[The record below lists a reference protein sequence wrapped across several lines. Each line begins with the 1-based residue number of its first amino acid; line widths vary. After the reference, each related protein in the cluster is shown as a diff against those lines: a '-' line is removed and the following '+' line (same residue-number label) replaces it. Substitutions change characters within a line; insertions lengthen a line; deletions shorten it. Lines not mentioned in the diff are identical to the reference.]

1 MFQIEEEL
9 KKLPG
14 QPGVYIMHDAK
25 DAIIYVG
32 KAISLK
38 NRVRQYFQSSR
49 DKTAKIKQM
58 VSKIARFE
66 YIVTDSELEALVLE
80 CNLIKE
86 HRPRYNTMLKDDKT
100 YPYIK
105 VTASEEY
112 PRILFSRQMKK
123 DKNKYFGPFTSAGS
137 SQRHNRADSEDIPD
151 PGVQPEAAAGY
162 GKGPSVPLLPY
173 SPVRRA
179 MSGVYFTGR
188 LSEIGEAGGRVFKW
202 TV

>member
-1 MFQIEEEL
+1 
-9 KKLPG
+9 
-14 QPGVYIMHDAK
+14 
-25 DAIIYVG
+25 
-32 KAISLK
+32 
-38 NRVRQYFQSSR
+38 
-49 DKTAKIKQM
+49 
-58 VSKIARFE
+58 
-66 YIVTDSELEALVLE
+66 
-80 CNLIKE
+80 
-86 HRPRYNTMLKDDKT
+86 MLKDDKT

-123 DKNKYFGPFTSAGS
+123 DKNKYFGPFTSAGAVKE
-137 SQRHNRADSEDIPD
+137 HNRADSEDIPD

-188 LSEIGEAGGRVFKW
+188 LSEIGEAGGRVLNGQYEPVMKYLEEKMRTASETMEFEKAIEYRDPL
-202 TV
+202 

>member
-1 MFQIEEEL
+1 M
-9 KKLPG
+9 
-14 QPGVYIMHDAK
+14 
-25 DAIIYVG
+25 
-32 KAISLK
+32 
-38 NRVRQYFQSSR
+38 
-49 DKTAKIKQM
+49 
-58 VSKIARFE
+58 
-66 YIVTDSELEALVLE
+66 LE

-112 PRILFSRQMKK
+112 PRILFSMSDEKRI
-123 DKNKYFGPFTSAGS
+123 KNKYFGPFYERGG

-162 GKGPSVPLLPY
+162 GERTVRASITIFTSATRHVRGYISQADYQKSVKQA
-173 SPVRRA
+173 VW
-179 MSGVYFTGR
+179 F
-188 LSEIGEAGGRVFKW
+188 FKW